1 MELLGLGMGVLAI
14 GGVLAVVAGKSRA
27 WSSALGGASAVA
39 GCLLALANAVAV
51 LASGQAVSISVPWQ
65 VPFGRL
71 SLGLDPLSAVFV
83 LPIGIVVAVA
93 AVYGTQ
99 YLHGPHG
106 PARVGPSWLG
116 FNLLAAAMLLV
127 VVARNGLLFLIAW
140 EGMSLASFFLVM
152 SDHEHDSVRRA
163 GWTYLVAAHLG
174 AACLLVL
181 FLLLGQRSGN
191 LEFDQFSAE
200 PALAGVLFV
209 LAVVGFGTKAGF
221 MPVHVWLPE
230 AHPAAPSHVSAVMSG
245 VMIKTGIYG
254 LVRVLTFLGE
264 PPAWWGWT
272 LVVIGVSSGLLG
284 VLFALAQHDLKRLL
298 AYSSVENVGIIT
310 LGLGVGLLG
319 VHYRL
324 PAMAVL
330 GYLGALLHVLN
341 HALFKS
347 LLFLGAGAIQHATGT
362 RNLNQ
367 LGGLLRRMPVTGTAF
382 FLGACAICGLPP
394 LNGLVSELLIYLAA
408 LAGLADAT
416 RDPGVEWAMLC
427 VLVLGGLALIGGLAV
442 VAFTKAFGFVFLGS
456 PRSAAAERG
465 QEVGMRMYGAM
476 VFLAGVCVLAALAA
490 PFWPLVLGSA
500 VTSLTPPSWQGL
512 TVAAADRAALPLT
525 VAGVSCGAVW
535 ALVGLL
541 ALLRRWLLA
550 GRPVIA
556 GPTWDCGYAA
566 PHARMQYSGS
576 SYVDP
581 LLVLFRNV
589 LRPRVRLQPPAG
601 LFPDEAGFQSDVP
614 DVFLGSFFRPVFWSV
629 IWVASKLRW
638 LQQGRIQLYV
648 LYIAVTVLSLLMWKL
663 G

>member
-1 MELLGLGMGVLAI
+1 M
-14 GGVLAVVAGKSRA
+14 
-27 WSSALGGASAVA
+27 
-39 GCLLALANAVAV
+39 
-51 LASGQAVSISVPWQ
+51 
-65 VPFGRL
+65 
-71 SLGLDPLSAVFV
+71 
-83 LPIGIVVAVA
+83 
-93 AVYGTQ
+93 
-99 YLHGPHG
+99 
-106 PARVGPSWLG
+106 
-116 FNLLAAAMLLV
+116 
-127 VVARNGLLFLIAW
+127 
-140 EGMSLASFFLVM
+140 
-152 SDHEHDSVRRA
+152 
-163 GWTYLVAAHLG
+163 
-174 AACLLVL
+174 
-181 FLLLGQRSGN
+181 
-191 LEFDQFSAE
+191 
-200 PALAGVLFV
+200 

-254 LVRVLTFLGE
+254 LIRVLTFLGE

-272 LVVIGVSSGLLG
+272 LVGIGVSSGLLG

-367 LGGLLRRMPVTGTAF
+367 LGGLLKRMPVTGAAF
-382 FLGACAICGLPP
+382 FLGVCAICGLPP
-394 LNGLVSELLIYLAA
+394 LNGFVSELLIYLAA
-408 LAGLADAT
+408 LSGLTDTARAS
-416 RDPGVEWAMLC
+416 GVQWALLC

-442 VAFTKAFGFVFLGS
+442 VTFTKAFGFVFLGA
-456 PRSAAAERG
+456 PRSEAAESG
-465 QEVGMRMYGAM
+465 HEVGIRMRGAM
-476 VFLAGVCVLAALAA
+476 AFLAGGCVLAALAA
-490 PFWPLVLGSA
+490 PFWPLVLGST
-500 VTSLTPPSWQGL
+500 VTALTPLSWQGL
-512 TVAAADRAALPLT
+512 TGAAADRAALPLT
-525 VAGVSCGAVW
+525 VVCASCVAVW

-541 ALLRRWLLA
+541 ALFRRWLLA
-550 GRPVIA
+550 GRAVTA

-576 SYVDP
+576 SYIDP
-581 LLVLFRNV
+581 VLAVFRTM
-589 LRPRVRLQPPAG
+589 LRPQIRLQPPAG
-601 LFPDEAGFQSDVP
+601 LFPAEARFQSDVP
-614 DVFLGSFFRPVFWSV
+614 DVFRDRLFRPVFWSV
-629 IWVASKLRW
+629 MWAASKLRW

-648 LYIAVTVLSLLMWKL
+648 LYIAVTVLSLLIWKL